1 MLEEDKIKTRN
12 QTDIGVV
19 VFALERVRT
28 YMKIVKHA
36 DKIAL
41 DSDDIEF
48 LLNEIDSSVWS
59 SLALARGIKE
69 RLDNE

>member
-1 MLEEDKIKTRN
+1 MEEDKIKTRN

-36 DKIAL
+36 DKVAL
-41 DSDDIEF
+41 DPDDIEF
-48 LLNEIDSSVWS
+48 LLNEIDSSIWG

-69 RLDNE
+69 RLDDE

>member
-1 MLEEDKIKTRN
+1 MEEDNVKTRN

-36 DKIAL
+36 DKVAL
-41 DSDDIEF
+41 DPDDIEF
-48 LLNEIDSSVWS
+48 LLNEIDSSIWG

-69 RLDNE
+69 RLDDE